1 MLSRQFLLISLA
13 VITVPL
19 SLPSLGLAQN
29 LSTADQPILAQAQAE
44 TISEAAL
51 EKMVEEVKAAVKSR
65 NLEAL
70 LSHFAPFIYSSFTV
84 NAGIS
89 AETVRL
95 TGIDEHKGFLETTWR
110 DVSSVEE
117 IDDYVQIRLSGDEKS
132 AILKRS
138 RLVNLTFKDGRKLLV
153 QSDSTSRVAMVG
165 GELKIISIEE
175 IADVDV
181 RP

>member
-70 LSHFAPFIYSSFTV
+70 LNHFAPFIYSSFTV
-84 NAGIS
+84 DTGIS

-138 RLVNLTFKDGRKLLV
+138 RLVNLTLKDGRKLLV

>member
-1 MLSRQFLLISLA
+1 
-13 VITVPL
+13 
-19 SLPSLGLAQN
+19 
-29 LSTADQPILAQAQAE
+29 
-44 TISEAAL
+44 
-51 EKMVEEVKAAVKSR
+51 
-65 NLEAL
+65 
-70 LSHFAPFIYSSFTV
+70 
-84 NAGIS
+84 
-89 AETVRL
+89 
-95 TGIDEHKGFLETTWR
+95 LETTWR

-138 RLVNLTFKDGRKLLV
+138 RLVNLTLKDGRKLLV